1 MIRRLCVGMSVLIA
15 LAALGAGVAR
25 ADDVRLEGAF
35 VQGGL
40 VEGVAPPGTRV
51 LLNDAPVRV
60 SPDGLFLLGFGRE
73 APAEA
78 VVAFEYPDGR
88 REQRR
93 LEIGQREYEI
103 QRVDGLAPGMVTP
116 PEEVLARIRAE
127 AAQIRRVRA
136 LDTAVTD
143 FRDGFTWPARGRI
156 SGVYGS
162 QRILNGEPR
171 QPHYGLDIAAPVGTP
186 VLAPAP
192 GTVALAEPDLY
203 YTGGTLM
210 IDHGHGLTSAF
221 LHMSRVDVAVGQRVR
236 RGERIGAIGAT
247 GRVTGA
253 HLDWRINWFEERIDP
268 ALLVGPMPAQQ

>member
-1 MIRRLCVGMSVLIA
+1 VIRRLCAGISVLIA
-15 LAALGAGVAR
+15 LAAFGAGVAH
-25 ADDVRLEGAF
+25 AGEASLEGEF

-60 SPDGLFLLGFGRE
+60 SPGGLFLLGFGRE
-73 APAEA
+73 AAGEA
-78 VVAFEYPDGR
+78 VVAFEYPDGS

-103 QRVDGLAPGMVTP
+103 QRVDGLPPRMVTP
-116 PEEVLARIRAE
+116 PEEVLARIREE
-127 AAQIRRVRA
+127 AAQIRRARA
-136 LDTAVTD
+136 RDTALTD
-143 FRDGFTWPARGRI
+143 FRDGFAWPALGRI

-186 VLAPAP
+186 VIAPAP
-192 GTVALAEPDLY
+192 GTVVLAEPDMY
-203 YTGGTLM
+203 YSGGTLM
-210 IDHGHGLTSAF
+210 IDHGHGLISAF
-221 LHMSRVDVAVGQRVR
+221 LHLSRIDVAAGQRVR

-253 HLDWRINWFEERIDP
+253 HLDWRINWFEERLDP
-268 ALLVGPMPAQQ
+268 ALLVGPMPTQQ